1 MNATRPITV
10 LYDPSGAAIGASV
23 RGLVA
28 ALDDALAHG
37 STVPD
42 YVCEQLADYA
52 VGLATPG
59 LFGYRV
65 METAL
70 DTTTEDPI

>member
-1 MNATRPITV
+1 MTTITV
-10 LYDPSGAAIGASV
+10 LYEPGGRAIGASV

-28 ALDDALAHG
+28 ALDDARAHG

-42 YVCEQLADYA
+42 HVCEELADYA

-65 METAL
+65 AEL
-70 DTTTEDPI
+70 